1 MTLLTEKSIAEI
13 IKEKYNF
20 FIPSYQRG
28 YRWTDQQAKELL
40 EDIWEFSQKE
50 KSSNEWYCLQPI
62 VVLKNKDN
70 QDEVIDGQQRL
81 TTIYLILKYLGIE
94 SPYSLKYET
103 RQESTVFLQTL
114 KTEKEPN
121 IDFHHILE
129 VNNATIEWF
138 KNEKIDKEKIK
149 EAFLNKTKVIWYEVD
164 SKFENVREES
174 IKIFTRINMGK
185 IPLTNAE
192 LIKALFLNSS
202 NFKDSNSEQIKL
214 KQLEIAG
221 EWDRIEYALQN
232 KEFWWFLNKD
242 ENKIATRI
250 EFIFDLIIKSEESSS
265 DPYFTFNKF
274 KTEFSIEKWSEIKQT
289 FQTLESWFIDSEMY
303 HKIGFLISLGDD
315 IKKIF
320 EYSIDKSKSEFN
332 KHVNE
337 LIKNKLPKEEID
349 KLEYGPDSFQIRC
362 LLLWH
367 NIHTLIQNKNGRFP
381 FDKYKENKWDIEHIH
396 AIADETK
403 LTKDNYKK
411 WIEDNWSGD
420 ARILE
425 LKIKLELSN
434 QKLGDNELSEF
445 NTLQKEKARIEELR
459 IKENLSDEELDEIKN
474 LVLGKEDDSIR
485 NLCLLDSTTNRS
497 YKNASF
503 KYKRIEII
511 ERDKKSV
518 FIPISTK
525 NVFLKL
531 FNPSVTQMELWNGD
545 DKKAYLT
552 DIKNSLTFTTNE
564 TE

>member
-1 MTLLTEKSIAEI
+1 MQLLTEKSIAEI

-28 YRWTDQQAKELL
+28 YRWTDTQAKELL
-40 EDIWEFSQKE
+40 SDIWEFSE
-50 KSSNEWYCLQPI
+50 KDKSQNEWYCLQPI

-70 QDEVIDGQQRL
+70 QYEVIDGQQRL
-81 TTIYLILKYLGIE
+81 TTIYLILKYLGYKDSFSI
-94 SPYSLKYET
+94 KYET
-103 RQESTVFLQTL
+103 REES
-114 KTEKEPN
+114 EN
-121 IDFHHILE
+121 FHHILE
-129 VNNATIEWF
+129 VKESIEKYF
-138 KNEKIDKEKIK
+138 KSNEIDKETFK
-149 EAFLNKTKVIWYEVD
+149 ETFLNKTKVIWYEVD
-164 SKFENVREES
+164 SKVKNVREES

-202 NFKDSNSEQIKL
+202 NFKDSNSEQIRL

-250 EFIFDLIIKSEESSS
+250 EFIFDLIFKSEESST

-274 KTEFSIEKWSEIKQT
+274 KSEFSIEKWSEIKQA
-289 FQTLESWFIDSEMY
+289 FQTLESWFIDTEMY
-303 HKIGFLISLGDD
+303 HKIGFLISLGDA

-320 EYSIDKSKSEFN
+320 EYSKNKSKSEFN

-396 AIADETK
+396 ATADESK
-403 LTKDNYKK
+403 LSQDNLDK
-411 WIEDNWSGD
+411 WIEDNWVESTID
-420 ARILE
+420 
-425 LKIKLELSN
+425 
-434 QKLGDNELSEF
+434 
-445 NTLQKEKARIEELR
+445 KENNR
-459 IKENLSDEELDEIKN
+459 IKELKEKTEKLSDEELIEIKN
-474 LVLGKEDDSIR
+474 LILGDADNFIQ
-485 NLCLLDSTTNRS
+485 NLCLLDRTTNRS
-497 YKNASF
+497 YKNDSF
-503 KYKRIEII
+503 KYKRIQII
-511 ERDKKSV
+511 ERDKKGV
-518 FIPISTK
+518 FIPIATR

-531 FNPSVTQMELWNGD
+531 YNKNVTQMELWNPTD
-545 DKKAYLT
+545 REAYLE
-552 DIKNSLTFTTNE
+552 DIKNSLKFI
-564 TE
+564 